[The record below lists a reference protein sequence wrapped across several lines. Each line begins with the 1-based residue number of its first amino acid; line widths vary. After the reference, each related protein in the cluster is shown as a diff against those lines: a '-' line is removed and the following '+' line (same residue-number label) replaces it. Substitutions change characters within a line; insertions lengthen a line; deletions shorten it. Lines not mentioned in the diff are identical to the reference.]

1 MEINKKYQTKNKSL
15 VQIIK
20 MPSKTKLGIAQV
32 LKGGNLYPGYLTV
45 KEKEHYIINE
55 YGDAVSVFSKR
66 PIPSNVGEVDYASF
80 KGLCLN
86 LEKIS

>member
-1 MEINKKYQTKNKSL
+1 MSIQKIFKTLNKSL
-15 VQIIK
+15 VQIVK

-32 LKGGNLYPGYLTV
+32 VKGGNLYPGYLTV

-66 PIPSNVGEVDYASF
+66 PIPSNIGEVDYASF
-80 KGLCLN
+80 KGLCFN